1 MSKIDISS
9 AACSD
14 IGLKRAD
21 NQDSYLEVEG
31 LYLVADGMG
40 GGVKGRQAS
49 ATCMSVMEKLGN
61 CKIRTKGEIL
71 GCMQEAQ
78 DVVGEIGAREGG
90 VAGTTLSGLILKDTD
105 MEEEGNA
112 WYVVNV
118 GDSRTYHVCPS
129 SEGFDRSTFE
139 QITHDHSEQQKAI
152 DTGKYLP
159 EQAEKLIPRN
169 LITQAIG
176 SPSPLNPDFF
186 RADLGG
192 RFIICSDGIYTQMSL
207 SKLANLCSASK
218 SPKEVAHSLVEAALD
233 GGGSDNATVLVVDVK
248 AECGGGWLVS
258 RLSPEEDI
266 DFISDATMENLHVQR
281 E

>member
-21 NQDSYLEVEG
+21 NQDSYLETAG

-49 ATCMSVMEKLGN
+49 ATCLSVMEKLCN
-61 CKIRTKGEIL
+61 SKVRTKKEIA
-71 GCMQEAQ
+71 GCLQEAQ
-78 DVVGEIGAREGG
+78 KVVEEIGARGGG
-90 VAGTTLSGLILKDTD
+90 VAGTTLSGLILKDAD

-118 GDSRTYHVCPS
+118 GDSRTYHVCMK
-129 SEGFDRSTFE
+129 EGSPDRTSFE
-139 QITHDHSEQQKAI
+139 QITHDHSEQQKAV

-159 EQAEKLIPRN
+159 DQAAKLIPRN

-176 SPSPLNPDFF
+176 SPSALHPDFY

-207 SKLANLCSASK
+207 NRLVNLCSAKK
-218 SPKEVAHSLVEAALD
+218 SPDEVAHSLVEAAID
-233 GGGSDNATVLVVDVK
+233 GGGSDNATVVVVDVK
-248 AECGGGWLVS
+248 ADDQEKWLVQK
-258 RLSPEEDI
+258 LSQEEDI
-266 DFISDATMENLHVQR
+266 DFMSDATMENLHLAR

>member
-1 MSKIDISS
+1 MGKIDISS

-21 NQDSYLEVEG
+21 NQDSYLEADG

-49 ATCMSVMEKLGN
+49 ATCMSVMEKLEN

-78 DVVGEIGAREGG
+78 DVVAEIGAREGG
-90 VAGTTLSGLILKDTD
+90 VAGTTLSGLILKDAD

-118 GDSRTYHVCPS
+118 GDSRTYHVCPC
-129 SEGFDRSTFE
+129 EDGFDRSTFE

-176 SPSPLNPDFF
+176 SPSRLDPDFY

-207 SKLANLCSASK
+207 SKLANLCSAKK
-218 SPKEVAHSLVEAALD
+218 SPEEVAHSLVEAALD

-248 AECGGGWLVS
+248 AEGGGSWLAN
-258 RLSPEEDI
+258 RLSQEEDI

>member
-21 NQDSYLEVEG
+21 NQDSYLEETG

-49 ATCMSVMEKLGN
+49 ATCLSVMEKLSN
-61 CKIRTKGEIL
+61 SKVRTKKEIA

-78 DVVGEIGAREGG
+78 EVVGEIGAREGG

-118 GDSRTYHVCPS
+118 GDSRTYHLS
-129 SEGFDRSTFE
+129 MGESGLDRSTFE
-139 QITHDHSEQQKAI
+139 QITHDHSEQQKAV

-159 EQAEKLIPRN
+159 NQAAKLIPRN

-176 SPSPLNPDFF
+176 SPSPLHPDFY
-186 RADLGG
+186 RADLEG
-192 RFIICSDGIYTQMSL
+192 RFIICSDGIYTQMNL
-207 SKLANLCSASK
+207 NRLVNLCSANK
-218 SPKEVAHSLVEAALD
+218 SPDEVAHSLVEAAID
-233 GGGSDNATVLVVDVK
+233 GGGSDNATVIVVDVK
-248 AECGGGWLVS
+248 VSSQEGWLVQK
-258 RLSPEEDI
+258 LSEEEDI
-266 DFISDATMENLHVQR
+266 DFMSDATMENLHVPR